1 MKDFWETMATSI
13 IPRLKGGHLDLF
25 IPLTETGKNYDIV
38 LHRMYNWN
46 NASGKRKSNIIVHKN
61 SFYFPYFSL
70 QKLAWTCW
78 YNLVCLLTYRYH
90 VLLAQLVRF
99 FKVFP
104 FFCSNIFLLSV
115 PFKQNGAGYSDF
127 FTLFTKSLIHLCTD
141 TCVHMPR
148 SFVVSYF
155 QCNKFVL
162 WYSFIFSHERV
173 ALQSW

>member
-25 IPLTETGKNYDIV
+25 IPLTETGKNYDML
-38 LHRMYNWN
+38 LHRMY
-46 NASGKRKSNIIVHKN
+46 KIMLQEKERVILLFIKSHFIF
-61 SFYFPYFSL
+61 SFFSL

-90 VLLAQLVRF
+90 VLLARLARS

-115 PFKQNGAGYSDF
+115 PFKQSGAGYSDF
-127 FTLFTKSLIHLCTD
+127 TTPLLKFLNTPLHTCHYSLCYST
-141 TCVHMPR
+141 VH
-148 SFVVSYF
+148 
-155 QCNKFVL
+155 
-162 WYSFIFSHERV
+162 
-173 ALQSW
+173 